1 MQGPVMSKRS
11 KPPFRAE
18 HVGSLVRP
26 VRLREA
32 REGWMAGK
40 LDTAALHEIV
50 DECIRDAVALQER
63 VGMQSI
69 TDGEFRRASW
79 RDGFFD
85 NVDGFSREREQ
96 ADFKFKL
103 ADGTTQRAA
112 PVPRVVAKLKRRQGI
127 ATREFQFLASATRQT
142 PKVTL
147 PAPSVMHFFRGAR
160 SVDRAVYADVPE
172 YMADVTAIYR
182 EELADLARLGCRY
195 VQFDD
200 VALPIMCDPGAQR
213 IIRDRGEEPEQVI
226 SLYIDAL
233 NDAVRDRPEGMTI
246 VMHMCR
252 GNVGDGIAASG
263 YDAIAERAF
272 AALDVDGFL
281 LEYDTQRAGD
291 FAPLR
296 YVPAGKYVALG
307 LVSTKVPALEAS
319 DHLRRRID
327 EAARHLPL
335 DQLCVCTQ
343 CGFASGFR
351 TARLTIDDQARKL
364 ELITTTA
371 SQVWN

>member
-1 MQGPVMSKRS
+1 MIKRS
-11 KPPFRAE
+11 QPPFRAE
-18 HVGSLVRP
+18 HVGSLIRP
-26 VRLREA
+26 ARLREA
-32 REGWMAGK
+32 REAWMAGK
-40 LDTAALHEIV
+40 IGLPELQAIEDA
-50 DECIRDAVALQER
+50 CIREAIALQER

-69 TDGEFRRASW
+69 TDGEFRRPSW

-96 ADFKFKL
+96 ADFEFKL
-103 ADGTTQRAA
+103 AGGKTQRTA
-112 PVPRVVAKLKRRQGI
+112 PVPRVVGKLKRRHGI
-127 ATREFQFLASATRQT
+127 ATREFQFLASVTRQT

-160 SVDRAVYADVPE
+160 SVDRSVYADVHA

-195 VQFDD
+195 VQIDE

-213 IIRDRGEEPEQVI
+213 IVRDRGEEPEQVI
-226 SLYIDAL
+226 KLYIDAL
-233 NDAVRDRPEGMTI
+233 NDAIRNRPAGLTI
-246 VMHMCR
+246 ALHMCR

-272 AALDVDGFL
+272 STLDVDGFL
-281 LEYDTQRAGD
+281 LEYDTERAGD

-296 YVPAGKYVALG
+296 YVPAAKYAALG
-307 LVSTKVPALEAS
+307 LVSTKVPALEAP

-335 DQLCVCTQ
+335 DQLCLCTQ

-351 TARLTIDDQARKL
+351 TARLTIEDQASKL
-364 ELITTTA
+364 ELIAATA
-371 SQVWN
+371 AKVWG